1 MLIPI
6 LFLYIYFF
14 VGIVKNFP
22 LLLSQPQNELVFS
35 LTIKRKIPQKAK
47 INYSKNPYLDDKEF

>member
-47 INYSKNPYLDDKEF
+47 INYSKKSLS

>member
-14 VGIVKNFP
+14 VGIVKNSP
-22 LLLSQPQNELVFS
+22 LLLSQPKNELVFS

-47 INYSKNPYLDDKEF
+47 INYSKKSLS